1 VRKRDPNAV
10 IDAFQAEVAASRSA
24 FLTLLAA
31 ARALPVALRRR
42 LAQDSFFSLAVAFE
56 VFRSDWHIAAV
67 SRDLSVLANSL
78 DSEVASVLSG
88 RQHIRGAKAF
98 VRVDIPRHLSL
109 EQTRGLIDPD
119 GSNHT
124 FRHVKVE
131 GGIAERWQAAAKREL
146 ADPYR
151 HAIVGIPTR
160 DLKVIQLVE
169 ALRDCHAHAS
179 PRADVR
185 LASALSAL
193 DPGDLLDLGSSR
205 VTHSR
210 LGLYLLAHVNGEP
223 RVSMIHA
230 RLDRIVEGMRV

>member
-10 IDAFQAEVAASRSA
+10 IDAFQSGVAASRSA
-24 FLTLLAA
+24 FLTLLDAA
-31 ARALPVALRRR
+31 EALPIALRRR

-56 VFRSDWHIAAV
+56 VFRSDWHIAAI
-67 SRDLSVLANSL
+67 SRDLSVLSTSL
-78 DSEVASVLSG
+78 DSEVAAVLQA
-88 RQHIRGAKAF
+88 RQHVRGAKGF
-98 VRVDIPRHLSL
+98 VRVDLPRHVSL
-109 EQTRGLIDPD
+109 DQTRGLIDPD

-124 FRHVKVE
+124 FRYPKGD
-131 GGIAERWQAAAKREL
+131 GGIVERWKAAAGREL

-151 HAIVGIPTR
+151 SAVLALPAR
-160 DLKVIQLVE
+160 ELKVIQLVE
-169 ALRDCHAHAS
+169 ALRHCHAHAS
-179 PRADVR
+179 TRSDVR

-193 DPGDLLDLGSSR
+193 DPRDLPDLGSSR

-210 LGLYLLAHVNGEP
+210 LGLYLLAPVNGEP